1 MFKLFQCWPLEAL
14 LVDSYVLW
22 HASIMGW
29 FVWAHP
35 YLLALHY
42 AVGSACI
49 FSILLL
55 SPKIPGCFYWKIVLD
70 NKSCMLI
77 AYCYWRSKLW
87 PRCAWT
93 IMYELEPVFLSSVI
107 FIDPLSC
114 FLVSLTDL
122 LVIAR
127 KPCASSSLRDLN
139 IVLFT
144 KSSLPLVLLLNY
156 LCLINSYLF
165 FIFMFVSMFFGGA
178 IQLLF
183 HCIFNDHWYPHTFCH
198 LQPPPP
204 PTGIKIPFSG
214 KPVRTTISTQIRY
227 PLWNFDICIISYFL
241 PQCYLSHFSVLYQ
254 FILLFD

>member
-1 MFKLFQCWPLEAL
+1 MAT
-14 LVDSYVLW
+14 Y
-22 HASIMGW
+22 W
-29 FVWAHP
+29 FVQIVPVLAIGSSFSW
-35 YLLALHY
+35 LLCPMTCFYHGLVCLSTSLPPGTPLCCRFSLHLFY
-42 AVGSACI
+42 PTPFSKDPWLLLLKNSFRKQELHANSLLLLKIKIMTTVCMDYHVWTGACI
-49 FSILLL
+49 PLQ
-55 SPKIPGCFYWKIVLD
+55 
-70 NKSCMLI
+70 
-77 AYCYWRSKLW
+77 CYFHQS
-87 PRCAWT
+87 
-93 IMYELEPVFLSSVI
+93 
-107 FIDPLSC
+107 SC

-122 LVIAR
+122 PVI
-127 KPCASSSLRDLN
+127 ASSSLRDLN

-144 KSSLPLVLLLNY
+144 KSSLPLALLLNY

-165 FIFMFVSMFFGGA
+165 FIFMFVSMFFGGG

-227 PLWNFDICIISYFL
+227 PLWNFDICIISYIL